1 MVTEPK
7 VSGRIGDDSV
17 TGPVVANA
25 VSFLLAEPAEPA
37 EMICLSAHDT
47 ILTPPSS
54 VSSSLLDPS

>member
-1 MVTEPK
+1 MVTEQK

-25 VSFLLAEPAEPA
+25 VSFLLAEPA